1 MSLRHLPSLIVIS
14 GPSGAGKST
23 IVSRVLASTPG
34 LRFSVSHTTRRPRL
48 GEAHGHQYNFVERP
62 EFEKLVDADR
72 FLEWAEVHGNLYGTC
87 MTEYESAQAAG
98 QDLLLDLDV
107 QGAQQVVTR
116 VPDAV
121 TVFVLPP
128 SFTDLERRL
137 RTRGPDDGSL
147 RTRLSNA
154 HHEMQRFGAY
164 QYAIINH
171 DVETS
176 VACLE
181 SVVRAARCR
190 TSRVWNAAESV
201 LKTFDDL
208 PG

>member
-1 MSLRHLPSLIVIS
+1 MSLHVPSLIVIS

-23 IVSRVLASTPG
+23 ILSRVLASTPG
-34 LRFSVSHTTRRPRL
+34 LRFSVSHTTRGPRV
-48 GEAHGHQYNFVERP
+48 GEAHGHQYHFVTRP
-62 EFEKLVDADR
+62 DFETLVAQDR

-87 MTEYESAQAAG
+87 MSEYEAAAADG
-98 QDLLLDLDV
+98 VDLVLDLDV
-107 QGAQQVVTR
+107 QGASQVVSR
-116 VPDAV
+116 FADAV

-128 SFTDLERRL
+128 SFADLERRL

-154 HHEMQRFGAY
+154 HHEMQRFGDY

-171 DVETS
+171 DVDSS
-176 VACLE
+176 VAGLE
-181 SVVRAARCR
+181 AVVRAARCR
-190 TSRVWNAAESV
+190 TSRVGPTARAV
-201 LKTFDDL
+201 LATFDDL